1 MPSDRG
7 KIVFKT
13 ANEFIGKDT
22 CNYFLLIHFM
32 VNILKLSIS
41 DNMIGINSN
50 NSENIF
56 HQFFTTKEKGT
67 GIGLT
72 EVYNTVKYHNGDIT
86 VESEVGKGTTFH
98 ILLPTLQKKDIFFK
112 MFYHM
117 STVVLVEII

>member
-1 MPSDRG
+1 MLCRLIEG
-7 KIVFKT
+7 KSYLKQQMSLLVKIHV
-13 ANEFIGKDT
+13 II
-22 CNYFLLIHFM
+22 FLLIHFM

-56 HQFFTTKEKGT
+56 HQFFTTKEKDT

-98 ILLPTLQKKDIFFK
+98 ILLPTLQKKRYIFSK
-112 MFYHM
+112 C
-117 STVVLVEII
+117 STICQL